1 MCLQKWLA
9 LCYAIKDHT
18 GRAAVIGRFTQVH
31 WDNVFKALL
40 IMHADGMSSEDSE
53 IPPLGGTLLRR
64 RTAAWRSK
72 MLQDFLMHIR
82 SHLKHVTH
90 VAYEAQDQPLL
101 SRRPAP
107 AGLTANFYDEA
118 YVNGLSIAARA

>member
-40 IMHADGMSSEDSE
+40 IMRADGMSSEDSE

-72 MLQDFLMHIR
+72 MLQD
-82 SHLKHVTH
+82 S
-90 VAYEAQDQPLL
+90 
-101 SRRPAP
+101 
-107 AGLTANFYDEA
+107 
-118 YVNGLSIAARA
+118 